1 MVKIYGHSDDLVE
14 IEGSNYCENEIE
26 CYFQDVIISFEDGT
40 QIRIG
45 YSKED
50 LAVWY
55 IVVEIEG
62 TAEHNL
68 YICNDEYAEVYS
80 DIFEIDSEI
89 TSHRLEGKQ

>member
-1 MVKIYGHSDDLVE
+1 MDGR
-14 IEGSNYCENEIE
+14 SN
-26 CYFQDVIISFEDGT
+26 EDGT

-89 TSHRLEGKQ
+89 TSHRLEDK

>member
-50 LAVWY
+50 FTFWLW
-55 IVVEIEG
+55 
-62 TAEHNL
+62 
-68 YICNDEYAEVYS
+68 
-80 DIFEIDSEI
+80 
-89 TSHRLEGKQ
+89 